1 MGLPSCS
8 RRAVNGVRGPLTV
21 YRASTLMRP
30 VPLLGSA
37 VQIEITYPAVVEVL
51 VAVVVV
57 LWLLL
62 RKR

>member
-1 MGLPSCS
+1 
-8 RRAVNGVRGPLTV
+8 
-21 YRASTLMRP
+21 MRP